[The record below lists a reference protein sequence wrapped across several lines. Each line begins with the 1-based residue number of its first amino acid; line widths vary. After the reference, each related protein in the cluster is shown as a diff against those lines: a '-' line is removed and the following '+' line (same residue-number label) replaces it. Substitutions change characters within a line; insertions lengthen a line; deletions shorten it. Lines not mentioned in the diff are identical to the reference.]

1 MTSPRLFMRRIA
13 LIIIYFWQRG
23 LCFSPSVQLIL
34 LSFDIAFLRRIS
46 GLLCKIKFRII
57 SSHLVLHPS
66 TPHSALSDHV
76 TPHIMHNPPPLPQS
90 KLRPFLLLLPALL
103 ALLVYSNSLH
113 GDFVMDDT
121 AAIVKNMD
129 LRPNI
134 TSILNDVFQND
145 FWGTPIDTEES
156 HKSYRPLTVLT

>member
-1 MTSPRLFMRRIA
+1 
-13 LIIIYFWQRG
+13 
-23 LCFSPSVQLIL
+23 
-34 LSFDIAFLRRIS
+34 
-46 GLLCKIKFRII
+46 
-57 SSHLVLHPS
+57 
-66 TPHSALSDHV
+66 
-76 TPHIMHNPPPLPQS
+76 MHNPPPLPQS
-90 KLRPFLLLLPALL
+90 KLRPFLQLLPALL

-134 TSILNDVFQND
+134 TSISSIFQND

-156 HKSYRPLTVLT
+156 HKSFRPLTVLT

>member
-1 MTSPRLFMRRIA
+1 
-13 LIIIYFWQRG
+13 
-23 LCFSPSVQLIL
+23 
-34 LSFDIAFLRRIS
+34 
-46 GLLCKIKFRII
+46 
-57 SSHLVLHPS
+57 
-66 TPHSALSDHV
+66 
-76 TPHIMHNPPPLPQS
+76 MHNPPPLPQS